1 MVENQDSDLKTHDD
15 KQKFSND
22 TDIGETIQRSGMY
35 ERDEEIIPTIRTIKK
50 VVEHRRYSPVEFRIN
65 EQDGRLAV
73 RFTGNYDKSYSFCP
87 GR

>member
-1 MVENQDSDLKTHDD
+1 MDENQDSELKTHDD
-15 KQKFSND
+15 KQKCTTD
-22 TDIGETIQRSGMY
+22 TDNAETIQKSDMY
-35 ERDEEIIPTIRTIKK
+35 DRDEEIIPTIRTIKK